1 MKKSKKKKLQIKIN
15 PNEITIRNT
24 FHFDVQRNTRMQ
36 VVQSKKHKKEKHK
49 KDFLRDDYE

>member
-1 MKKSKKKKLQIKIN
+1 MKKSKKKKLTIKIN

-24 FHFDVQRNTRMQ
+24 FHFDVQRTTRMQ

-49 KDFLRDDYE
+49 KDYLRDIFD